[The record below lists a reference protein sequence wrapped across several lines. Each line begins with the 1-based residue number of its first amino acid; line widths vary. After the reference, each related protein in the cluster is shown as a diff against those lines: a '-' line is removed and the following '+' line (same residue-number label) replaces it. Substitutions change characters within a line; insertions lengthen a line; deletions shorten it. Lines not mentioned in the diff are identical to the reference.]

1 VSDTARLQQ
10 PHFPP
15 VQDSSPSGCVRRDER
30 GNAVWEW
37 AHEAPTDEL
46 LQRAGLAI
54 ADDAAPAGGNAPI
67 NRVAAA
73 QGYNPYQS
81 GLIDRQ
87 RTARARRRD
96 LQELSN
102 SIKQRKPGSDDA
114 MR

>member
-1 VSDTARLQQ
+1 MRR

-15 VQDSSPSGCVRRDER
+15 VEDSSPSGRVRRDER

-87 RTARARRRD
+87 RNARAYRRD
-96 LQELSN
+96 LRELSN
-102 SIKQRKPGSDDA
+102 WIKLRQRGSDD
-114 MR
+114 RTP